1 MALTIE
7 DRLSALER
15 ENVEIKHRVATVE
28 GQFAYISGQLRDVQL
43 YMHAKFG
50 EIDKRFDRVEQRLDK
65 VEQRLDKVEK
75 RLDKIEVRLDKIE
88 VRLGVVETKLD
99 GLIETLP
106 GIMRDVMREVLA
118 EKRPGV

>member
-15 ENVEIKHRVATVE
+15 ENVEIKHRLATVE
-28 GQFAYISGQLRDVQL
+28 GQFEYISGQLRDVQL

-50 EIDKRFDRVEQRLDK
+50 DIDKRFDRVEQRLDK

-75 RLDKIEVRLDKIE
+75 RLDKIEVRL
-88 VRLGVVETKLD
+88 GAVETKLD

-106 GIMRDVMREVLA
+106 GMMRDVMREVLA
-118 EKRPGV
+118 EKRQGA